1 MTPVIPFGLGVS
13 ALLAAAL
20 ALHALDEPRAKPRA
34 ASGPVVIVCEHGS
47 VKSLIAREWFNRFAA
62 ERDLTVRAVSRG
74 LSPDTTV
81 PASIEERLRADGF
94 DVRGYRPRALAPS
107 DLVGASR
114 LVMIGVEP
122 PPWAS
127 AAGIPVDRWEGIP
140 PASERYEA
148 SRDAM
153 RERIAAL
160 LESLEGKPSA
170 R

>member
-1 MTPVIPFGLGVS
+1 MKPVIDFGLGIS
-13 ALLAAAL
+13 ALLGAAL
-20 ALHALDEPRAKPRA
+20 AIQALDGPNAKPQA
-34 ASGPVVIVCEHGS
+34 ASGPVVFVCEHGS
-47 VKSLIAREWFNRFAA
+47 VKSLIAREWFHRLAA
-62 ERDLTVRAVSRG
+62 ERSLTVRAVSRG
-74 LSPDTTV
+74 LSPDDVV
-81 PASIEERLRADGF
+81 PASIEQRLRADGF
-94 DVRGYRPRALAPS
+94 DVRGFRPRALAPS

-160 LESLEGKPSA
+160 IESLEGTPSA
-170 R
+170 P